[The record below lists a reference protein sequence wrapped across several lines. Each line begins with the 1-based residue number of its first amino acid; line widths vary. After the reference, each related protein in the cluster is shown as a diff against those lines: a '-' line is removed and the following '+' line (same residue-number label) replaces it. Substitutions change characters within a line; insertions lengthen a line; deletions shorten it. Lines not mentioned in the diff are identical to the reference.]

1 MFSLSTVP
9 AFKLVGAESQAESQ
23 VADNNRCCKQRVGH
37 VGSQLRCFCLL
48 IMLVSAGDGLADVVG
63 RRIGGAALP
72 HNKTKVGSKVPPGLS
87 VFPSLT
93 AGGVEPPHADYL

>member
-1 MFSLSTVP
+1 
-9 AFKLVGAESQAESQ
+9 
-23 VADNNRCCKQRVGH
+23 
-37 VGSQLRCFCLL
+37 
-48 IMLVSAGDGLADVVG
+48 MLVSAGDGLADVVG